1 MSGITAAGL
10 TSLLTGEDWHYVGA
24 TDEPAFQNDWANIST
39 LPKLAFRRREAG
51 VVDVQGTVQATG
63 AGAVSGAAIFTLPE
77 GYRPS
82 VKSYIPIV
90 AHTIAP
96 ANEGCY
102 LIVGAD
108 GVVTPNYTLTTP
120 QLFIYAQIFL
130 TTPDVA

>member
-24 TDEPAFQNDWANIST
+24 TDEPAFNSTWANIST

-51 VVDVQGTVQATG
+51 VVDVQGTVTPG
-63 AGAVSGAAIFTLPE
+63 ASAVSGTAIFTLPE

-82 VKSYIPIV
+82 VVSYVPIV
-90 AHTIAP
+90 ATNLTP
-96 ANEGCY
+96 AYQGTFV
-102 LIVGAD
+102 IVSAA
-108 GVVTPNYTLTTP
+108 GVVTPYYTLTTP
-120 QLFIYAQIFL
+120 QILIYAQIFL

>member
-24 TDEPAFQNDWANIST
+24 TDEPAFNSTWANIST

-51 VVDVQGTVQATG
+51 VVDLQGTVQPGASAVTG
-63 AGAVSGAAIFTLPE
+63 TAIFTLPE

>member
-1 MSGITAAGL
+1 MSMTTTGFAALAAGE
-10 TSLLTGEDWHYVGA
+10 SWHYVGEA
-24 TDEPAFQNDWANIST
+24 GEPAFNSTWANIST

-51 VVDVQGTVQATG
+51 VVDLQGTVTPGASAVTG
-63 AGAVSGAAIFTLPE
+63 TAIFTLPE

>member
-1 MSGITAAGL
+1 MSMTTTGYAAPAG
-10 TSLLTGEDWHYVGA
+10 GAGWHYVGEA
-24 TDEPAFQNDWANIST
+24 GEPAFNSTWANIST

-51 VVDVQGTVQATG
+51 VVDLQGTVTPGASAVTG
-63 AGAVSGAAIFTLPE
+63 TAIFTLPE